1 MISTIDHDKGYVL
14 QNDSQLRNATTTA
27 KAPEEESSSVGLLV
41 PATYTNRLRYE
52 CGRIINH
59 QATDILV
66 ITLIVFNS
74 ILLGVETFGFAQNS
88 SRIRHTF
95 EALDSVCLILFTVEI
110 GIHLIYR
117 KLQLFREPW
126 LVFDLLLVVVSW
138 TSHSLDVGRAFR
150 ILRAL
155 LILGKMS
162 SLKELVRALVT
173 CVPRILAVGM
183 LLLLILYVYGVIF
196 TSLFKDLYAD
206 GYLDEDYFS
215 RLDYTLFTLFQ
226 IMLMD
231 DWATITKQVM
241 VVYPWAWLIFILYI
255 LTTTFLV
262 LNLAV
267 GVISSAVAD
276 VNYEEIE
283 SQVMRASSSI
293 GDRNDITIGKL
304 ESKIDDLTIIIEKL
318 VQQQNQST
326 ESLYTLNDD
335 SF

>member
-1 MISTIDHDKGYVL
+1 MISTIEDDKEYVL
-14 QNDSQLRNATTTA
+14 HNDSQVNYDAIA
-27 KAPEEESSSVGLLV
+27 KSTVGLL
-41 PATYTNRLRYE
+41 PAIYTNRLRYE
-52 CGRIINH
+52 CGRILNH
-59 QATDILV
+59 QATDKLV
-66 ITLIVFNS
+66 ITVIVFNS

-88 SRIRHTF
+88 PRIAHTF
-95 EALDSVCLILFTVEI
+95 EALDAVCLVLFTVEI
-110 GIHLIYR
+110 AMQMIYR

-126 LVFDLLLVVVSW
+126 LVFDVFLVAVSW
-138 TSHSLDVGRAFR
+138 MSHSLGVGRAFR

-162 SLKELVRALVT
+162 TLKELVRALVT

-196 TSLFKDLYAD
+196 TTLFKDLYAD

-226 IMLMD
+226 LMLMD
-231 DWATITKQVM
+231 HWSSITKQVM
-241 VVYPWAWLIFILYI
+241 VVYPWAWVIFIFYI

-267 GVISSAVAD
+267 GVICSAVAD

-283 SQVMRASSSI
+283 SHVMRASLSI
-293 GDRNDITIGKL
+293 GEINDTTIRTL
-304 ESKIDDLTIIIEKL
+304 ESKIDDLTRIIEKL
-318 VQQQNQST
+318 AQQRNLST
-326 ESLYTLNDD
+326 ESSYQLKDD

>member
-1 MISTIDHDKGYVL
+1 
-14 QNDSQLRNATTTA
+14 
-27 KAPEEESSSVGLLV
+27 
-41 PATYTNRLRYE
+41 
-52 CGRIINH
+52 
-59 QATDILV
+59 
-66 ITLIVFNS
+66 
-74 ILLGVETFGFAQNS
+74 
-88 SRIRHTF
+88 
-95 EALDSVCLILFTVEI
+95 
-110 GIHLIYR
+110 
-117 KLQLFREPW
+117 
-126 LVFDLLLVVVSW
+126 
-138 TSHSLDVGRAFR
+138 
-150 ILRAL
+150 
-155 LILGKMS
+155 
-162 SLKELVRALVT
+162 
-173 CVPRILAVGM
+173 M

>member
-1 MISTIDHDKGYVL
+1 
-14 QNDSQLRNATTTA
+14 
-27 KAPEEESSSVGLLV
+27 
-41 PATYTNRLRYE
+41 
-52 CGRIINH
+52 
-59 QATDILV
+59 
-66 ITLIVFNS
+66 
-74 ILLGVETFGFAQNS
+74 
-88 SRIRHTF
+88 
-95 EALDSVCLILFTVEI
+95 
-110 GIHLIYR
+110 
-117 KLQLFREPW
+117 
-126 LVFDLLLVVVSW
+126 
-138 TSHSLDVGRAFR
+138 
-150 ILRAL
+150 
-155 LILGKMS
+155 
-162 SLKELVRALVT
+162 
-173 CVPRILAVGM
+173 M

-293 GDRNDITIGKL
+293 GDRNDITIRTL

>member
-1 MISTIDHDKGYVL
+1 
-14 QNDSQLRNATTTA
+14 
-27 KAPEEESSSVGLLV
+27 
-41 PATYTNRLRYE
+41 
-52 CGRIINH
+52 
-59 QATDILV
+59 
-66 ITLIVFNS
+66 
-74 ILLGVETFGFAQNS
+74 
-88 SRIRHTF
+88 
-95 EALDSVCLILFTVEI
+95 
-110 GIHLIYR
+110 
-117 KLQLFREPW
+117 
-126 LVFDLLLVVVSW
+126 
-138 TSHSLDVGRAFR
+138 
-150 ILRAL
+150 
-155 LILGKMS
+155 
-162 SLKELVRALVT
+162 
-173 CVPRILAVGM
+173 
-183 LLLLILYVYGVIF
+183 
-196 TSLFKDLYAD
+196 
-206 GYLDEDYFS
+206 
-215 RLDYTLFTLFQ
+215 
-226 IMLMD
+226 MD